1 MEETTKNL
9 EYFCILS
16 GGGVRGTSYIGV
28 LRALEELNVELRGI
42 AGSSVG
48 SIFGTYY
55 ALGYT
60 PDELAVLMTELK
72 YESLCDLNLSLNK
85 DFGLWKGDN
94 ILNWVREVIEKK
106 FYKENYEKGA
116 NLPVK
121 FSDLDK
127 DLVIITTDISENKYK
142 EFSRYTT
149 PDEEIAMAIRAS
161 ISLPGIF
168 RPVWHE
174 GNCLVDGDIIRGLPF
189 WSFSKNLNPK
199 DTRILEFRLEGSAEK
214 TEIKNT
220 IDYVNAVV
228 NTSSNIATE
237 FIMKMYSENDRYDY
251 IKIDTQDTMP
261 VDFIMKNDK
270 KAELIQLGYD
280 LTMNY
285 FKKDLQG
292 KKSKLLSIHKEI
304 YDELMGLEELLSKSQ
319 IKEFKFNL
327 SEALF
332 LIMTNKE
339 LLEESLY
346 NDCLELLESIS
357 SNIFVTKIL
366 KVAKIK
372 DKKDIHLKLKSV
384 IESLELKIQELES
397 HLDIIGAI

>member
-1 MEETTKNL
+1 MEEKNKKL

-28 LRALEELNVELRGI
+28 LRALEEIGVELKGI
-42 AGSSVG
+42 GGSSVG

-85 DFGLWKGDN
+85 EFGIWKGDN

-121 FSDLDK
+121 FSDIDK
-127 DLVIITTDISENKYK
+127 DLVVIATDITENKYK

-149 PDEEIAMAIRAS
+149 PEEEIANAIRAS

-168 RPVWHE
+168 KPVWSD
-174 GNCLVDGDIIRGLPF
+174 GNCLVDGDIIRGLPY
-189 WSFSKNLNPK
+189 WSFSKNLSPK
-199 DTRILEFRLEGSAEK
+199 GSRILEFRLEGSADR
-214 TEIKNT
+214 TEINNT

-228 NTSSNIATE
+228 NTASNISTE
-237 FIMKMYSENDRYDY
+237 FIMNMYSKNDRYDY

-270 KAELIQLGYD
+270 KTELIQLGYD
-280 LTMNY
+280 VTMSY
-285 FKKDLQG
+285 FKQDLQE
-292 KKSKLLSIHKEI
+292 KKTDLLSVHKKIYGEFVELEKLLKKRQ
-304 YDELMGLEELLSKSQ
+304 L
-319 IKEFKFNL
+319 KEFKFHL
-327 SEALF
+327 SGVLY
-332 LIMTNKE
+332 LIMANKE

-357 SNIFVTKIL
+357 NNIFVSKIL
-366 KVAKIK
+366 KMVKIK
-372 DKKDIHLKLKSV
+372 DKKDIHSKLKAV
-384 IESLELKIQELES
+384 IEVLNLKISELEL
-397 HLDIIGAI
+397 HLDKIASI